1 MAYPSVTRAQLRA
14 ALQLRWEEDP
24 FWTDDDAN
32 QALNDALRL
41 WSAYTDF
48 WWDSTTAT
56 QPANDNFVVTTSPI
70 GVQTRVLLENVA
82 LEPTTLS
89 DLDHGQNDW
98 QSVRGTPVLWA
109 PIDYASF
116 VVYPCSATT
125 LTNLIVEGIRETPTL
140 TTDADVVQ
148 LGAEEQVAI
157 LDYAIHAAAFK
168 RGASFIEATQP
179 HFLRFQ
185 QACLLRNAQL
195 GMSRVFQ
202 DAALRG
208 QKELRGPNAI
218 EDGQAPS

>member
-1 MAYPSVTRAQLRA
+1 MAYASVTRAQLRA
-14 ALQLRWEEDP
+14 ALQLRWEGDP

-32 QALNDALRL
+32 QAINDALRL
-41 WSAYTDF
+41 FSAYTDF
-48 WWDSTTAT
+48 WWDSATAT

-70 GVQTRVLLENVA
+70 GVQTRVLLENEP

-89 DLDHGQNDW
+89 DLDHGINDW
-98 QSVRGTPVLWA
+98 QSARGTPIIWA
-109 PIDYASF
+109 PIDYTTI

-125 LTNLIVEGIRETPTL
+125 LTNLVIEGIRTTPAL
-140 TTDADVVQ
+140 ETDADLVQ
-148 LGAEEQVAI
+148 LGAEEQVAV

-179 HFLRFQ
+179 HFQRFQ

-208 QKELRGPNAI
+208 QKETRAPNPV
-218 EDGQAPS
+218 EDGGQA